1 VEAAVVLAVLAIGGL
16 IAFAGWYA
24 SESQTTLRRL
34 RATPQLPIGQVPE
47 GTEVRIRGRVEPLSP
62 PGVAPLSGRACVF
75 YEVIIEELRGGK
87 NKRWVRLVRDVQ
99 GVPFAV
105 VDDTGRAIVDAS
117 GAKLAL
123 HHDVTTRSGTLDDAD
138 AREQALLARHGIS
151 STGWVFN
158 KTIRYLEAV
167 LEPGETVVVAGQGV
181 REPDPD
187 AVAQVAG
194 YREGLP
200 TRLRLTS
207 SATFPLYVSD
217 RAGDV

>member
-1 VEAAVVLAVLAIGGL
+1 VGGIVVLAILVFGA
-16 IAFAGWYA
+16 IAFFGWYA
-24 SESQTTLRRL
+24 GETQSTLRRL

-62 PGVAPLSGRACVF
+62 PGQAPLTGRACVF
-75 YEVIIEELRGGK
+75 YEVIVEEKRGGK
-87 NKRWVRLVRDVQ
+87 NKHWVRVIREIH

-138 AREQALLARHGIS
+138 AREQALLARHNIAA
-151 STGWVFN
+151 TGWVFN
-158 KTIRYLEAV
+158 KTMRYSEAV
-167 LEPGETVVVAGQGV
+167 IEPGETVVVAGQGI

-187 AVAQVAG
+187 AVGQVAG